1 MLKRTLIGASVLGA
15 VLGAWAIDDRFFG
28 GAAPTLGLIAL
39 VVTLGAL
46 VELLRIGS
54 CPRRQ
59 RHVGVFAGLLWIGA
73 MALAGAASGPFASEW
88 SARAQ
93 GAAVRVGDLLAAASA
108 LAGLYLAIQLRR
120 GPDPGTRKLAR
131 SLWFAVPYTCGLS
144 ALVALLVA
152 GRVDFVLGVVLT
164 CKSSDI
170 GAYFTGKSI
179 GRRKLSPKI
188 SPNKTV
194 EGALG
199 GLVLPAIVGAFLLH
213 EVVLTVSPDGV
224 ATLLPGGRL
233 GAAAHGLALGLLTI
247 VSDLSESLLKRSC
260 EVKDSG
266 TVFGESGGFLDLADS
281 LLLVAPIALA
291 YTAVSS

>member
-1 MLKRTLIGASVLGA
+1 LLKRTLIGAGVLGV
-15 VLGAWAIDDRFFG
+15 VLGAWALDRRYFA
-28 GAAPTLGLIAL
+28 GAAPTLGLIAT
-39 VVTLGAL
+39 VVTLGSL
-46 VELLRIGS
+46 IELLRIGS

-59 RHVGVFAGLLWIGA
+59 RHVGVVAGLLWIGA
-73 MALAGAASGPFASEW
+73 MAMAGAASGPLAADGS
-88 SARAQ
+88 SRAQ
-93 GAAVRVGDLLAAASA
+93 AALVRVGDLLAAGSA

-131 SLWFAVPYTCGLS
+131 SLWFAVPYACGLS

-152 GRVDFVLGVVLT
+152 GRVDYVLGVVLT

-179 GRRKLSPKI
+179 GRRKLAPRI

-213 EVVLTVSPDGV
+213 EVVLTVAPDGTP
-224 ATLLPGGRL
+224 TLLPGGRL
-233 GAAAHGLALGLLTI
+233 GAAAHGLVLGLLTI